1 MGINVEIRDNEGRIS
16 LSGRFDFQLHR
27 DFKDSYTSLLGN
39 DEARKIVI
47 ELGRVD
53 YLDSSALGML
63 MLLRE
68 RALAANKTVE
78 LSNPTPVV
86 AQIIEIANF
95 SKLFTIR

>member
-39 DEARKIVI
+39 DAVRKIVI

-53 YLDSSALGML
+53 YLDSSALGMM